1 MELNH
6 LQSFI
11 AVAKLGHLTRAA
23 ETLHLSQPALSGQIK
38 ALEENL
44 GVTLFERSSSGMSL
58 TTSGRRLLEDAQRVI
73 EAVQQLNHAAQR
85 LRGLTT
91 GTIKIGT
98 VLDPSILQVGELLSL
113 AFERHPQLELELHQ
127 VLSSDAL
134 VGVRNGTLD
143 ASFYFGHR
151 PEADLDAVALREIIY
166 RVAIPIAWADE
177 LMSAPWEVVAERPWI
192 ITPEHSSHR
201 ALVMEL
207 FHDRSALPA
216 RLIEADNEPV
226 IINLVESQVGV
237 SLVREELASASSK
250 AGLRSGRVRARPPS
264 CGWFM
269 TPNEMP
275 IRCCKPCWRCSTRSG
290 LARAKSRCLRPTAHS
305 GQLLRHPV
313 TARNQDSRRRGR
325 HYGRR
330 AIQRV
335 ELAHKLDVFLRF
347 RKGRNA
353 LLVMLHCLFAG
364 VVRRQR
370 EAEVVGEE
378 RQQIAQ
384 IARADRKIDRWIKE
398 LLFRGP
404 FLVRH
409 DTIASAGIRGELHQ
423 S

>member
-58 TTSGRRLLEDAQRVI
+58 TTSGRRLLEDAQRVS
-73 EAVQQLNHAAQR
+73 
-85 LRGLTT
+85 GLTT

-98 VLDPSILQVGELLSL
+98 VLDPSILQVGELLAL
-113 AFERHPQLELELHQ
+113 AFERHPQLDLELHQ

-151 PEADLDAVALREIIY
+151 PEADLDAAALREIIY
-166 RVAIPIAWADE
+166 RVAIPIAWTDE
-177 LMSAPWEVVAERPWI
+177 LMNAPWEVVAERPWI

-237 SLVREELASASSK
+237 SLVREELASLSAK
-250 AGLRSGRVRARPPS
+250 AGRVAIWPGAS
-264 CGWFM
+264 AATKLWM
-269 TPNEMP
+269 VHD
-275 IRCCKPCWRCSTRSG
+275 
-290 LARAKSRCLRPTAHS
+290 AK
-305 GQLLRHPV
+305 
-313 TARNQDSRRRGR
+313 
-325 HYGRR
+325 
-330 AIQRV
+330 
-335 ELAHKLDVFLRF
+335 
-347 RKGRNA
+347 RNA
-353 LLVMLHCLFAG
+353 DPL
-364 VVRRQR
+364 
-370 EAEVVGEE
+370 
-378 RQQIAQ
+378 
-384 IARADRKIDRWIKE
+384 
-398 LLFRGP
+398 
-404 FLVRH
+404 
-409 DTIASAGIRGELHQ
+409 
-423 S
+423 

>member
-73 EAVQQLNHAAQR
+73 EAVQQLTHAAQR

-98 VLDPSILQVGELLSL
+98 VLDPSILQVGELLAL

-127 VLSSDAL
+127 VLSSEAL

-151 PEADLDAVALREIIY
+151 PEADLDAVAL
-166 RVAIPIAWADE
+166 
-177 LMSAPWEVVAERPWI
+177 LSAPWEVVAERPWI

-226 IINLVESQVGV
+226 IINLVESEVGV

-250 AGLRSGRVRARPPS
+250 AGRVAFWPGAS
-264 CGWFM
+264 ATTKLWM
-269 TPNEMP
+269 VHD
-275 IRCCKPCWRCSTRSG
+275 
-290 LARAKSRCLRPTAHS
+290 AK
-305 GQLLRHPV
+305 
-313 TARNQDSRRRGR
+313 
-325 HYGRR
+325 
-330 AIQRV
+330 
-335 ELAHKLDVFLRF
+335 
-347 RKGRNA
+347 RNA
-353 LLVMLHCLFAG
+353 DPLLQALLEVLYEIWPGAG
-364 VVRRQR
+364 K
-370 EAEVVGEE
+370 
-378 RQQIAQ
+378 IATPVPDG
-384 IARADRKIDRWIKE
+384 A
-398 LLFRGP
+398 
-404 FLVRH
+404 
-409 DTIASAGIRGELHQ
+409 
-423 S
+423 

>member
-38 ALEENL
+38 ALEEDL

-151 PEADLDAVALREIIY
+151 PEADLNAVALREIIY

-216 RLIEADNEPV
+216 RIIEADNEPV

-250 AGLRSGRVRARPPS
+250 AGRVAIWPGAS
-264 CGWFM
+264 ATTKLWM
-269 TPNEMP
+269 VHD
-275 IRCCKPCWRCSTRSG
+275 
-290 LARAKSRCLRPTAHS
+290 AK
-305 GQLLRHPV
+305 
-313 TARNQDSRRRGR
+313 
-325 HYGRR
+325 
-330 AIQRV
+330 
-335 ELAHKLDVFLRF
+335 
-347 RKGRNA
+347 RNA
-353 LLVMLHCLFAG
+353 DPLLQALL
-364 VVRRQR
+364 
-370 EAEVVGEE
+370 EVLYEIWPGADK
-378 RQQIAQ
+378 IAVP
-384 IARADRKIDRWIKE
+384 APDGA
-398 LLFRGP
+398 
-404 FLVRH
+404 
-409 DTIASAGIRGELHQ
+409 
-423 S
+423 